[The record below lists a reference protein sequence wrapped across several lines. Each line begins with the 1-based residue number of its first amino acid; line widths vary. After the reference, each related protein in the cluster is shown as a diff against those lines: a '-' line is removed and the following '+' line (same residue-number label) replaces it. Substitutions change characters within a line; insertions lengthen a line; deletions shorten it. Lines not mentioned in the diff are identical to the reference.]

1 MLRRCTMASV
11 TDFLNAN
18 SHPNSI
24 TNCRIW
30 DGDVNRSGEPIFD
43 IGGQKMSVRALV
55 YASTNGP
62 QPART
67 KYIMKCENNLCV
79 NDEHIEAE
87 LPEKKETT
95 FEPELVANVKQ
106 MFFGYGKRQDVI
118 AAELNISPAQI
129 SRIVNYIRRQE
140 KPE

>member
-1 MLRRCTMASV
+1 MASV

-18 SHPNSI
+18 SHPNSL
-24 TNCRIW
+24 TYCRIW
-30 DGDVNRSGEPIFD
+30 DGDVNRNGEPTFD

-55 YASTNGP
+55 YASQNGP

-67 KYIMKCENNLCV
+67 KFTTKCENKLCV

-87 LPEKKETT
+87 LPERKETS
-95 FEPELVANVKQ
+95 FDQSVVESVRQ
-106 MFFGYGKRQDVI
+106 MFFVAGKRQDII
-118 AAELNISPAQI
+118 ASELGMSPTQV

-140 KPE
+140 KSE